1 MQKPGAMKVKN
12 FRKQYK
18 DYLSTLKSSTEEEKS
33 ESTSNSVTVALKDNE
48 NDNKNEQQ
56 SKQRN
61 ENKEVI
67 TLLEVMNEQMKIMQG
82 LISML
87 CTQYLAE

>member
-1 MQKPGAMKVKN
+1 M
-12 FRKQYK
+12 
-18 DYLSTLKSSTEEEKS
+18 
-33 ESTSNSVTVALKDNE
+33 TVALKDNE

-61 ENKEVI
+61 KNKEVI